1 MAQFLGL
8 GNLITKLLITLLKY
22 AYRLFNYVFIKTLEG
37 LGKFIEISF
46 EYFVKLI
53 YQAFKLVVR

>member
-1 MAQFLGL
+1 MAQFIGL
-8 GNLITKLLITLLKY
+8 SNLFSKLIVTIINYSYQILFFINVNVLK
-22 AYRLFNYVFIKTLEG
+22 G

-53 YQAFKLVVR
+53 YQLYKFIRR